1 MKRPSKRERLRR
13 QRISAQAQT
22 MAATR
27 EAGRREM
34 TRRALYGP
42 DYAAMTE
49 AEAEMEWRLR
59 REAFSEELRRGG
71 EAGR

>member
-1 MKRPSKRERLRR
+1 MARLTMRERERIR
-13 QRISAQAQT
+13 QAE
-22 MAATR
+22 AAARTR
-27 EAGRREM
+27 EAARRDM

-59 REAFSEELRRGG
+59 QEQFSEELRRS
-71 EAGR
+71 AGAGK